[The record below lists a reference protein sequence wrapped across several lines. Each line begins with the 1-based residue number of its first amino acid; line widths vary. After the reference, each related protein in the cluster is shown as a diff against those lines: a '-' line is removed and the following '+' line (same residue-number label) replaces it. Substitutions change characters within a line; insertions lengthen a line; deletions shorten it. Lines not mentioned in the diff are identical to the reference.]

1 MKTMLAA
8 VLALTMGTATAMAQ
22 GNGGPAAPITP
33 FTIWSAESA
42 AGKPL
47 TPTSEL
53 IRMAHNTPTQIPP
66 VATAQN
72 GQAATRVYV
81 TQSGHGT
88 WLFGPAQ
95 NGNG

>member
-1 MKTMLAA
+1 MKTMLATM
-8 VLALTMGTATAMAQ
+8 LALAMGTGMAMAQ

-53 IRMAHNTPTQIPP
+53 SQMAHNPPVQTAP

-72 GQAATRVYV
+72 GQPANHVFV
-81 TQSGHGT
+81 TQSGRGT
-88 WLFGPAQ
+88 CLFGPAQ